1 MSFLHPQSAHN
12 ARLPRKVEFS
22 SNATTKRDASPD
34 KHESSDPNQ
43 FPMQGSAQIAGS
55 RRKVPVGPGHS
66 AMDWGRLKASGTNLR
81 GGVTALQRY
90 TPSELAQHNTVE
102 DMWMAF
108 QGKIYCC
115 TQYLAYHPGG
125 VGQLMRG
132 AGKDATELFMKVHP
146 WVNMDYIMGDKC
158 LVGYLIPENM
168 KQSTSLSAPQ
178 PKPVTNTSAKSSNSS
193 SRSSSPI
200 EFKIPVSRATK
211 ATVLNVNT
219 ATLTSTRQ
227 ISSTI
232 STFTF
237 KLETP
242 ISHLPGSYAVF
253 DFAGVL
259 ELPEYSHW
267 KAQSRYPQKDDF
279 TRTWTIS
286 SAPPISEKVMGTF
299 DETTHVSCT
308 IKRDGLMSSFL
319 HSLEKGVSLK
329 VPVTDVGGVFS
340 CFDKNFA
347 TKPPPKKLLF
357 VAGGVGVTPFLA
369 MIEGLAA
376 RLQRDGSRADCDVS
390 FMVSAR
396 GDDVRVLDGVSRD
409 IVKRLFVFDSTAR
422 EDKFYNAGGVATG
435 VESFARRIRE
445 DDLVGVEGLLE
456 RECFVC
462 GPLEF
467 MKDVKRWLFQ
477 AGVDPKRVHDESF
490 LF

>member
-22 SNATTKRDASPD
+22 SNVTTSSPD
-34 KHESSDPNQ
+34 KKPESSDPNQ
-43 FPMQGSAQIAGS
+43 FPMKGSAQIAGS
-55 RRKVPVGPGHS
+55 RKKVPVGPGHS
-66 AMDWGRLKASGTNLR
+66 AMDWGRLKASETNLR

-115 TQYLAYHPGG
+115 THYLAYHPGG
-125 VGQLMRG
+125 VSQLMRG

-146 WVNMDYIMGDKC
+146 WVNMEYIMGDKC

-168 KQSTSLSAPQ
+168 KQTATLSAHQ
-178 PKPVTNTSAKSSNSS
+178 PKPATKTSAESTKSS
-193 SRSSSPI
+193 SRTSSPI
-200 EFKIPVSRATK
+200 EFKIPASRATPK
-211 ATVLNVNT
+211 ETAPSNTNT
-219 ATLTSTRQ
+219 ATLTSTKQ

-237 KLETP
+237 TLETP
-242 ISHLPGSYAVF
+242 VRHLPGSYAVF
-253 DFAGVL
+253 DFSAAL
-259 ELPEYSHW
+259 NRPEYAHW
-267 KAQSRYPQKDDF
+267 KAQSRHQKDDF
-279 TRTWTIS
+279 SRTWTIS
-286 SAPPISEKVMGTF
+286 SAPPISEKVPGTF
-299 DETTHVSCT
+299 DKTTHVSCT

-319 HSLEKGVSLK
+319 HSLEKGASLK

-340 CFDKNFA
+340 CFDKHFGV
-347 TKPPPKKLLF
+347 KPPPKKLLLI
-357 VAGGVGVTPFLA
+357 AGGVGVTPFLA
-369 MIEGLAA
+369 MIEALAA
-376 RLQRDGSRADCDVS
+376 RLQRDGKNAECDVS
-390 FMVSAR
+390 FMFSAH
-396 GDDVRVLDGVSRD
+396 GDDVRVLDGISRD
-409 IVKRLFVFDSTAR
+409 IVKRLSIFDSTAR
-422 EDKFYNAGGVATG
+422 EDKFYNAGGASG

-445 DDLVGVEGLLE
+445 DDLVATEGLLE

-490 LF
+490 MF